1 MKQNNKKGWQKVI
14 GIIVLLIGA
23 GLFCLQLGY
32 FYVHS
37 NYEMAYIDH
46 RLFYFINIACM
57 ICLLLAIFLLLTTTK
72 KFKLISG
79 GIMVLLIAVQL
90 VMLSGSN
97 QLVKSV
103 IIQSPD
109 RQHVLSIKEN
119 RQTNEM
125 VYYRP
130 YFGIFAR
137 AQERLPA
144 SVAGEIKVEWLANDI
159 AAVTYQTIGKS
170 IGQFIATY
178 GDRGG
183 GTSYYEVGAQTHGTW
198 QGEDVALISDPEGIT
213 ITTDGE
219 TEHFDWENTQQFG
232 TLAIVLE
239 KDNEAAWTIS
249 LDENFEV
256 TSDMTQYP
264 DENIT
269 LYRATMDDN
278 KPVKLQRQSE

>member
-1 MKQNNKKGWQKVI
+1 MKQNNKKGWQKVV

-32 FYVHS
+32 LYVQS
-37 NYEMAYIDH
+37 NYQMAYIDH

-57 ICLLLAIFLLLTTTK
+57 ICLLLAILLLLSTTK
-72 KFKLISG
+72 KFNLIST
-79 GIMVLLIAVQL
+79 GITVLFIAAQLI
-90 VMLSGSN
+90 MLSGSN

-103 IIQSPD
+103 TMLSPD
-109 RQHVLSIKEN
+109 KKHVLAIKEDL
-119 RQTNEM
+119 QTNEV

-144 SVAGEIKVEWLANDI
+144 SVAGELKVEWLANDI

-170 IGQFIATY
+170 NRQFIATY

-183 GTSYYEVGAQTHGTW
+183 RTSYYQVGAQIHGTW
-198 QGEDVALISDPEGIT
+198 QGENVELISDPEGIT

-219 TEHFDWENTQQFG
+219 TEHFNWENTQQFG
-232 TLAIVLE
+232 TLAIILE

-256 TSDMTQYP
+256 TSDMTQYT

-278 KPVKLQRQSE
+278 EPVKLQRQSE